1 MNKEKELAKDFGRF
15 STLEKLRLLDEQ
27 VPTYGKPSE
36 LADQQT
42 KVKWQMSG
50 VFDEYHTPKKEEELK
65 ENHGFNSEVEEIKQ
79 RIQYWKDF
87 NTVMSDMNDYKLEAM
102 VDELKQKLGFVNRE
116 TASVKVQ
123 KLIKELHEQSN

>member
-1 MNKEKELAKDFGRF
+1 
-15 STLEKLRLLDEQ
+15 
-27 VPTYGKPSE
+27 
-36 LADQQT
+36 
-42 KVKWQMSG
+42 MSG